1 MNLAHI
7 VLGFDWLVLFLPT
20 LIAAPNLAVS
30 RRLTARLLA
39 SFASF
44 DLLPSTSQAGRQF
57 SGLTHPPSCAAKRM
71 SLAT

>member
-39 SFASF
+39 SIRF
-44 DLLPSTSQAGRQF
+44 LRPSAVNVAGGSSVLRLNSSTILRCQADVVGD
-57 SGLTHPPSCAAKRM
+57 
-71 SLAT
+71 